1 MSNSSDYVNDASIEA
16 RAMATTSSQGTADP
30 LVLTATHDGV
40 DMLAVASDVFATAQ
54 LNWSNPR
61 VAQRL
66 PTPLRRT
73 DQILE
78 ERRAQ
83 EIRGLR

>member
-1 MSNSSDYVNDASIEA
+1 VVLANTGV
-16 RAMATTSSQGTADP
+16 ATLHQGTADP
-30 LVLTATHDGV
+30 LVLTATHNRV